1 MIKIFIS
8 ILSFAL
14 LFDLCWCQNVRKGWK
29 SKITMLV
36 FICFRLLLRV
46 LLHFLV
52 SLSTSP
58 AWRRGHLQKPEHWER
73 EMVIPRNPVRLEVDN
88 VAMLE
93 KEMNVHPVEKSQI
106 WMWKENL
113 SVTQRDVVKQAVR
126 SLVHSLS
133 AYIGLSTPNFLIY
146 ALMNS
151 TLDALPSLRSKLL
164 LYCGCFFGLQS
175 TVITPQQLQS
185 VPVWKSECMKE

>member
-52 SLSTSP
+52 SLSTFP

-146 ALMNS
+146 ALMNRCTTIS
-151 TLDALPSLRSKLL
+151 
-164 LYCGCFFGLQS
+164 Q
-175 TVITPQQLQS
+175 I
-185 VPVWKSECMKE
+185 